1 MRALLDT
8 HVFLWWTTDD
18 PRLTARA
25 RDCLGDAENNFSLSV
40 VSAWEIL
47 LKARAGRLPI
57 RGDAARYVEE
67 HAQIYGFDFLDLHLA
82 HLLKFHNLPTHHRD
96 PFDLL
101 LVAQAQVENLP
112 MVTGDAQIKRYEV
125 EVIW

>member
-1 MRALLDT
+1 M
-8 HVFLWWTTDD
+8 D
-18 PRLTARA
+18 P
-25 RDCLGDAENNFSLSV
+25 ENSFSLSV

-57 RGDAARYVEE
+57 RGDVAQYVEE
-67 HAQIYGFDFLDLHLA
+67 HTQIYGFTFLDLRLA
-82 HLLKFHNLPTHHRD
+82 HLLKFHSLPTHHRD

-112 MVTGDAQIKRYEV
+112 LVTADAQLKRYEV